1 MKLNP
6 EDVMVTSFETSSPFA
21 VSRPTTDD
29 PTPATHCYDC
39 PGQPV
44 EPVTNPGVVIGIR

>member
-6 EDVMVTSFETSSPFA
+6 EDVIVTSFETSSSFA

-29 PTPATHCYDC
+29 PTPATHCFDC
-39 PGQPV
+39 PGDA
-44 EPVTNPGVVIGIR
+44 EPVLNPGFNPR